1 MGFFKNKGKIDPG
14 AIMQDMALNIKTCF
28 WFLNIVLLIIH
39 CLLEVIYVFSGV
51 RVMIV
56 ENIFVI
62 AFYAVMFFFLRN
74 NKLKIYCVLMYIEIL
89 SHSVLGSLCLGN
101 SCGFQR
107 WAITLMC
114 ACFLPMYALFDVSEL
129 KRSSTLI
136 TSSVGLVY
144 IVLCVLHLLELIPD
158 TIPGVAPIIVKL
170 LSLFN
175 SLVLAVGVFFFTY
188 LFTSR
193 ITSIEK
199 KYRYQARHDQL
210 TGLYNRFA
218 LNEIISK
225 EMSAINKDKGFSIAI
240 ADIDFFKRVNDT
252 YGHETGDSVL
262 YIVSENLIAHTNDTC
277 KVGRWGGEEF
287 LFIVFGENSDTRI
300 REKMESIRNDIE
312 HLKIPYKDS
321 YINITISAGISTY
334 ISGDNKDTIL
344 QRADDNLYEA
354 KETGRNKVVF

>member
-1 MGFFKNKGKIDPG
+1 MLGF
-14 AIMQDMALNIKTCF
+14 
-28 WFLNIVLLIIH
+28 
-39 CLLEVIYVFSGV
+39 
-51 RVMIV
+51 
-56 ENIFVI
+56 
-62 AFYAVMFFFLRN
+62 
-74 NKLKIYCVLMYIEIL
+74 
-89 SHSVLGSLCLGN
+89 
-101 SCGFQR
+101 
-107 WAITLMC
+107 
-114 ACFLPMYALFDVSEL
+114 
-129 KRSSTLI
+129 
-136 TSSVGLVY
+136 
-144 IVLCVLHLLELIPD
+144 IPD

-218 LNEIISK
+218 LNEIISR

-262 YIVSENLIAHTNDTC
+262 YIVSENLVAHTNDTC

-287 LFIVFGENSDTRI
+287 LFIVFGDNSDTRI

-312 HLKIPYKDS
+312 HLKIPYQDS